1 MASVLIWVH
10 VQTNMEVIKEVT
22 VWDVEYRQPNH
33 VYLMDGERAV
43 GYQKW
48 GEGLPIYYTH
58 KQKLDKRGRKFVKI
72 PLKESVFK
80 TVDILVK

>member
-1 MASVLIWVH
+1 MAY
-10 VQTNMEVIKEVT
+10 EVIREITEWKV
-22 VWDVEYRQPNH
+22 DYRQPNH
-33 VYLMDGERAV
+33 VYLMKGERAV

-48 GEGLPIYYTH
+48 GEGEPIYYTV

-72 PLKESVFK
+72 SLKDSPFK